1 MNDLILG
8 IGILALLSSLL
19 FLAGRHLGRRLSVR
33 WAKGV
38 GVAAVGA
45 LAAYHGL
52 LADDILLARL
62 LPVSNLI
69 VVGNW
74 TPLPL
79 GLLAGLA
86 WSLIPR
92 LAVGADPARPVDQPG
107 RTAKDAPRIVLIRR
121 VVVVL
126 FLGLVGSY
134 AVIRPL
140 WGQAPT
146 CGNRWDGD
154 FCLQTTDSTCTAA
167 CAVTLLRAHGIQ
179 ATEGEMAAL
188 CLTRRGTVWQ
198 GLFRGLTLKTAGTPW
213 RVEIVRGPFEG
224 LRSLGRGPAI
234 LEAGLPRDAEVAR
247 IYTER
252 YGWSQGEWHS
262 VLFFGF
268 RGNGRVA
275 MGDPTPG
282 IGREDW
288 TEEDLRVLWGGR
300 GMRLVPRNGTGA
312 ITGRDGPF
320 RRDRASPSA
329 NTSNRGV
336 DFPGVSV
343 DAHGLEATTR
353 L

>member
-8 IGILALLSSLL
+8 LTILALLSATL
-19 FLAGRHLGRRLSVR
+19 FLAGRHLGRRLPVR
-33 WAKGV
+33 RAKTA
-38 GVAAVGA
+38 GVATLAA

-62 LPVSNLI
+62 LPVSNVI

-92 LAVGADPARPVDQPG
+92 LAVRADPGPPADPPSKAALR
-107 RTAKDAPRIVLIRR
+107 DAPQIIILRRIA
-121 VVVVL
+121 VVIL
-126 FLGLVGSY
+126 LSLVGSY
-134 AVIRPL
+134 AVARPL

-167 CAVTLLRAHGIQ
+167 CAATLLRAHGIE

-198 GLFRGLTLKTAGTPW
+198 GLFRGLMLKAAGTPW

-247 IYTER
+247 VYTER
-252 YGWSQGEWHS
+252 YGWSRGEWHS

-268 RGNGRVA
+268 RGDGRVA
-275 MGDPTPG
+275 MGDPSPG

-300 GMRLVPRNGTGA
+300 GMRLVTRDRSEG
-312 ITGRDGPF
+312 ITRRDGAAI
-320 RRDRASPSA
+320 R
-329 NTSNRGV
+329 
-336 DFPGVSV
+336 
-343 DAHGLEATTR
+343 
-353 L
+353 

>member
-8 IGILALLSSLL
+8 LAILALLSAML
-19 FLAGRHLGRRLSVR
+19 FLAGRHLGRRLPVR
-33 WAKGV
+33 QAQGV
-38 GVAAVGA
+38 GVAALAA
-45 LAAYHGL
+45 LAAYHRL
-52 LADDILLARL
+52 LSDHTLLVRL

-69 VVGNW
+69 IVGNW

-92 LAVGADPARPVDQPG
+92 LAVGADSARHVDHSG
-107 RTAKDAPRIVLIRR
+107 RTALRDAPRIIRLR
-121 VVVVL
+121 RIVVVL
-126 FLGLVGSY
+126 LLGLVGSY
-134 AVIRPL
+134 AVARPL

-146 CGNRWDGD
+146 CGDRWDGD
-154 FCLQTTDSTCTAA
+154 FCVQTTDSTCTAA
-167 CAVTLLRAHGIQ
+167 CAATLLRAHGIA

-234 LEAGLPRDAEVAR
+234 LEAGLPRDAAVAR
-247 IYTER
+247 VYTER
-252 YGWSQGEWHS
+252 YGWSRGEWHS
-262 VLFFGF
+262 VLLFGF
-268 RGNGRVA
+268 RGDGRVA

-300 GMRLVPRNGTGA
+300 GMRLVPRDRTGA
-312 ITGRDGPF
+312 ITAEMGRLMKD
-320 RRDRASPSA
+320 D
-329 NTSNRGV
+329 TV
-336 DFPGVSV
+336 
-343 DAHGLEATTR
+343 GL
-353 L
+353 